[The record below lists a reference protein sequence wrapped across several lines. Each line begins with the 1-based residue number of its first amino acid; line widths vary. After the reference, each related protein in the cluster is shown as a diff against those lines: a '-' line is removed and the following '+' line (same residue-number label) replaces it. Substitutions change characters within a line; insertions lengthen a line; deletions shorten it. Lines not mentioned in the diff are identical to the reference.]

1 MSWLSYASDE
11 VGEFHPEFQS
21 AAEQAL
27 FDLNL
32 SATHHWRHH
41 PVSMGVGVVP
51 DYVLVESASG
61 RWMLIVEIKRRPDAV
76 KSERNQIQAKGYA
89 EANASYFRAGWPQY
103 FCVTNLEITQGF
115 ALRGGMPPRDCL
127 VDGMQFDSGTFASTP
142 QADHRRQFIDD
153 LKIMISHVQ
162 NISEPTFTFVW
173 PRVVRGAY
181 QHAEGLPFN
190 PTMDGAAGL
199 VPDIVRDYF
208 SIDYQLS
215 ARRQMLIRCLMAE
228 YLRGLLRRHDHPQ
241 KNSVGSVGTT
251 LAGAANALVRLRSI
265 DFAGVFEDNFAP
277 VYLGFEA
284 DPSVRPFIEGYL
296 AALQVDDVT
305 ALSATRSDSHELP
318 ERLIQETAPAAV
330 RDARGK
336 AATDPELAALL
347 VSLTVTNA
355 NGIYLDP
362 GCGEGNLISA
372 IYDWLRSKGVEHD
385 QALGQT
391 MGIEADSLAAK
402 VAALRLVLKEPRL
415 ANHGAP
421 CRVEVADMFSSS
433 AQIALADAILMN
445 PPFKRYEVQD
455 DAPIPAA
462 LRQHYRAAIA
472 ALGGQVEADGGQSN
486 IYALYIEYLIKAAKP
501 GATIGIVLDNKWFH
515 NETARPIRE
524 LLLRYCEILGV
535 VTYPHSRFFEELMIA
550 TSMVIVRKGMPSDD
564 HSVCFAR
571 VEEPGATATDDAANA
586 IRGGAIP
593 NGWSVRHVRQSQLG
607 GNSWKSYLSAN
618 LVSEFRQ
625 APLAKLPTLFTHSR
639 RGGLAKEGGGIAVYE
654 FPERTQYGP
663 KRQYKVNGNPFQTE
677 KGRELTKAEN
687 DQLRALAGNIPDNY
701 RGYAINKADRIAGY
715 NLSEADVTRDW
726 TLESPSQ
733 RTPGIASGYAG
744 NRRRVWDNSL
754 EQAVASFRANAE
766 TQVYIE
772 QIEQNVG
779 LDDTVLPNPQLWNA
793 LREPFAGGL
802 IIPRK
807 QRVGH
812 RVHINGYAF
821 APQGR
826 QVRLSSN
833 FLSYGGCTAIDP
845 DTNLDESSA
854 TRLIAAWL
862 LSSFG
867 HLQFELESNNREGA
881 RSLEQHHADSIWIF
895 DPRLIQPQKRTEI
908 LDIFA
913 RLPFPVR
920 TDIRPELQPELM
932 QLDRIFSDELAR
944 VVPNLDSNAMLL
956 EVWDRLH
963 DLHDERNN

>member
-11 VGEFHPEFQS
+11 VGAFHPEFQT

-27 FDLNL
+27 LDLGL
-32 SATHHWRHH
+32 DTTHHWLHH

-51 DYVLVESASG
+51 DYVLAEVASG
-61 RWMLIVEIKRRPDAV
+61 RWILIVEIKRRPDAV

-89 EANASYFRAGWPQY
+89 EANANFFRVGWPQY

-127 VDGMQFDSGTFASTP
+127 VDGMQFDSGTFAATP
-142 QADHRRQFIDD
+142 RADHRSQFIDD
-153 LKIMISHVQ
+153 LKNMINHALKV
-162 NISEPTFTFVW
+162 SEPIFSLVW
-173 PRVVRGAY
+173 PRIVRGAY
-181 QHAEGLPFN
+181 HYAEDLPFN
-190 PTMDGAAGL
+190 AVMDGAGGL
-199 VPDIVRDYF
+199 VPDVVRDYF
-208 SIDYQLS
+208 SIDYRQS
-215 ARRQMLIRCLMAE
+215 TRRQMLVRCLLAE

-251 LAGAANALVRLRSI
+251 LAAAANALVRLRTI

-284 DPSVRPFIEGYL
+284 DSSVRPSIERYL
-296 AALQVDDVT
+296 AALQTDNVT
-305 ALSATRSDSHELP
+305 ALAATRGDSHELP

-347 VSLTVTNA
+347 VSLTVTDT

-372 IYDWLRSKGVEHD
+372 TYDWLRSNGIGHE

-402 VAALRLVLKEPRL
+402 VAALRLFLKEPRL

-455 DAPIPAA
+455 DAPIPAE
-462 LRQHYRAAIA
+462 LRQHYRTAIT
-472 ALGGQVEADGGQSN
+472 ALGGQVEADRGQSN
-486 IYALYIEYLIKAAKP
+486 VYALYIEYLIKAAKP

-524 LLLRYCEILGV
+524 LFLRHCEILGI

-550 TSMVIVRKGMPSDD
+550 TSMVVVRKAAPSPG
-564 HSVCFAR
+564 HSVSFAR
-571 VEEPGATATDDAANA
+571 VEDPGGTATDEAANA
-586 IRGGAIP
+586 IRGGAVP
-593 NGWSVRHVRQSQLG
+593 DGWSVRHVRQSQLTG
-607 GNSWKSYLSAN
+607 DSWKSYLSAN

-625 APLAKLPTLFTHSR
+625 APLAKLPTFFTRSR
-639 RGGLAKEGGGIAVYE
+639 RGSLAKEGGGIAVYE

-663 KRQYKVNGNPFQTE
+663 KRRHKINGNPFQTE
-677 KGRELTKAEN
+677 KGAALTNVEN
-687 DQLRALAGNIPDNY
+687 DQLRALARAIPDNY

-715 NLSEADVTRDW
+715 NLSNADVTRDW
-726 TLESPSQ
+726 TLECPTQ
-733 RTPGIASGYAG
+733 RTPGVALGYAG
-744 NRRRVWDNSL
+744 NWRRVWDNNL
-754 EQAVASFRANAE
+754 EQAVASFRARPE
-766 TQVYIE
+766 TQAYIE
-772 QIEQNVG
+772 QIEQIVE
-779 LDDTVLPNPQLWNA
+779 LDDTVLPKPQLWNA

-812 RVHINGYAF
+812 RVHINGFAF
-821 APQGR
+821 VTQGR

-833 FLSYGGCTAIDP
+833 FLSYGGCSATDP

-862 LSSFG
+862 MSSFG
-867 HLQFELESNNREGA
+867 HLQFELEANNREGA
-881 RSLEQHHADSIWIF
+881 RSLEQHHADSIWVF
-895 DPRLIQPQKRTEI
+895 DPRLIQLQKRIDI
-908 LDIFA
+908 LDAFA

-920 TDIRPELQPELM
+920 TDVRPELQPELM

-944 VVPNLDSNAMLL
+944 VIPNLDSNAMLL

-963 DLHDERNN
+963 DLHEERNN